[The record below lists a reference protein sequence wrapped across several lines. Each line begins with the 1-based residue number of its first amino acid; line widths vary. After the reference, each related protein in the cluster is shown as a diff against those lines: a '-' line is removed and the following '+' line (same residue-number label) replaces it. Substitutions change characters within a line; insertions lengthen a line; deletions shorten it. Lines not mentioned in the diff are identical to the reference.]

1 MPHVT
6 SRPAPTTAQPAD
18 DRLDSWKEIAAFLHR
33 DVRTVQRWEK
43 QAGLPVHRHAESR
56 LRTAYAYR
64 SELDAWWRTQRTL
77 PDESTTQDGGA
88 SPGSTAAR
96 PHQGPVVLAM
106 LLVTAA
112 ATVGVGAFLAVNAR
126 RTYTSPPGPSVDVL
140 LSRFVDEAGDP
151 PLAGL
156 IEEAVGRQ
164 LARRQGIAL
173 VAPARV
179 AGTLRL
185 MRHDAGAPLTGALA
199 REVAMRD
206 GRIRY
211 VIAGRIH
218 KMDSR
223 YLMDLQAIDPADGRA
238 GVSLESHAIGR
249 GEIVA
254 AVEAD
259 TVRFAADLL
268 AAGRIP
274 VSMDTLE
281 PVTSTSLTALRLYTS
296 AVQAGAQRQWG
307 AAELLA
313 RRAIGADDQFA
324 SAYAWIGWAMRQQG
338 RPRQECLPWLERA
351 VALSDNTSDRE
362 TYFISGAYHTVAGD
376 VPAAIAAD
384 EALLRVQ
391 PGERQAFDLL
401 IDAYSRAGLVGRAVD
416 VSIARATSEPD
427 DFYANVRAAHAL
439 AVWKGNRRL
448 AFAYV
453 RRARELASRDAAKER
468 PSWVAWVSAAPAF
481 DAWMAGDTRA
491 AFEALAALERS
502 LDARLGRERD
512 AFATTVGSAYLA
524 FGKVRQAEHAFRHAG
539 SPARQIDLAL
549 LALTLGQERQ
559 ARAWLLQIRQSSAQ
573 RPALFARVGLVAEA
587 ERGLTM
593 LVPSEH
599 DEAFTDVTRG
609 FIAAHHGDDQ
619 AAAAALRR
627 GIDRLRFSGEPEY
640 FLAVEALA
648 RILAA
653 RGESDRALEWL
664 AQAAGQRARTYGSGH
679 WTGACWIKINAD
691 LASAYQRR
699 GRLQEAERIRA
710 SLRAV
715 LQDADAQAPLVTAL
729 SSAAGR

>member
-1 MPHVT
+1 MSSATP
-6 SRPAPTTAQPAD
+6 RPAPTTAQPAD

-77 PDESTTQDGGA
+77 PDESTTQDAGA
-88 SPGSTAAR
+88 SPGSTAGMPRRA
-96 PHQGPVVLAM
+96 PVVLAM
-106 LLVTAA
+106 VLLTAA
-112 ATVGVGAFLAVNAR
+112 ATVGLAAFLAVR
-126 RTYTSPPGPSVDVL
+126 RTETSPPGPSVDVL

-179 AGTLRL
+179 TGTLRL
-185 MRHDAGAPLTGALA
+185 MRHDVSTPLTASLA
-199 REVAMRD
+199 RQVAVRD

-211 VIAGRIH
+211 VVVGRIH
-218 KMDSR
+218 RMDSR
-223 YLMDLQAIDPADGRA
+223 YLIDLEAINPADGRA
-238 GVSLESHAIGR
+238 GVSLESHAISR

-254 AVEAD
+254 AVEAE
-259 TVRFAADLL
+259 TARLAADLL
-268 AAGRIP
+268 AAAKTP
-274 VSMDTLE
+274 ASTETLE
-281 PVTSTSLTALRLYTS
+281 HVTSTSLAALRLYTS
-296 AVQAGAQRQWG
+296 AVQAGVRRQWG

-313 RRAIGADDQFA
+313 RRAIGADNQFA
-324 SAYAWIGWAMRQQG
+324 SAYAWVGWAMRQQG

-351 VALSDNTSDRE
+351 VALSDKTSDRE
-362 TYFISGAYHTVAGD
+362 TYFISGAYHSIAGN

-391 PGERQAFDLL
+391 PGERQAFELL
-401 IDAYSRAGLVGRAVD
+401 IDAYSRAGRVEKAVD
-416 VSIARATSEPD
+416 VSIARATSDPD
-427 DFYANVRAAHAL
+427 GFYANVRAAHAL
-439 AVWKGNRRL
+439 AVWKGDRRL
-448 AFAYV
+448 ASAYV
-453 RRARELASRDAAKER
+453 RRARELASRDAVEGL
-468 PSWVAWVSAAPAF
+468 PSWVAWLSAAPAF
-481 DAWMAGDTRA
+481 DAWMTGDNRA
-491 AFEALAALERS
+491 AFEVLAPLERS
-502 LDARLGRERD
+502 LDTRLGSERD

-539 SPARQIDLAL
+539 SPVRQIDLAL
-549 LALTLGQERQ
+549 LALSLGQERK
-559 ARAWLLQIRQSSAQ
+559 ARDWLLQIRQSSAH
-573 RPALFARVGLVAEA
+573 RPALFARVGLVTEA

-599 DEAFTDVTRG
+599 DEALTDVTRG
-609 FIAAHHGDDQ
+609 FIATHHGDNE
-619 AAAAALRR
+619 AAVAALRR
-627 GIDRLRFSGEPEY
+627 GIDQLRFSGEPEY

-648 RILAA
+648 RILTA

-664 AQAAGQRARTYGSGH
+664 AQAAGQRARTSGSGH
-679 WTGACWIKINAD
+679 WAGGCWIKINAD

-699 GRLQEAERIRA
+699 GRLRDAERIRA

-715 LQDADAQAPLVTAL
+715 LQDADAQAPLVAAL
-729 SSAAGR
+729 SSVAGR